1 MTTKRQVCVAID
13 DSPHS
18 ERAMRWT
25 LGKYVGA
32 NDHIEL
38 VTVTALPRLSV
49 PEFTLAPLPARSH
62 VPTNVVDQQVEENRN
77 KATRAAI
84 HLLEKYIKLAE
95 ACGLPQENISTKVI
109 TLSASAVNTGK
120 VGHALADYINELQP
134 TVTVIGS
141 RGMGAVRRKLG
152 SMVGMGSVSDY
163 LINHVSTPVM
173 VVKLAED
180 EHHHKHTHCDVARGN
195 SGRISSDESE
205 GSGVSGDRSPSP

>member
-95 ACGLPQENISTKVI
+95 ACGVRIGKDRYHGYRARFKVDGTHSTEPSKRARSDSEGIMGGRHVCLLIST
-109 TLSASAVNTGK
+109 
-120 VGHALADYINELQP
+120 
-134 TVTVIGS
+134 
-141 RGMGAVRRKLG
+141 
-152 SMVGMGSVSDY
+152 
-163 LINHVSTPVM
+163 
-173 VVKLAED
+173 
-180 EHHHKHTHCDVARGN
+180 
-195 SGRISSDESE
+195 
-205 GSGVSGDRSPSP
+205 